1 MIEARDLKKVYRTSE
16 VETTALSNINLAIQE
31 GEFVSVMGPS
41 GCGKTTLLNIL
52 GLIDS
57 PTEGRLVFRGRD
69 ASHLPEGERARL
81 RRGAVGFV
89 FQSFNLIDDL
99 TVEENIELPL
109 LYARIPP
116 AERRRRLGEVLDRLE
131 LAPRR
136 RHFPQQ
142 LSGGQQQRVAVAR
155 AVAARPALLLA
166 DEPTGNLDSNQGTQV
181 MQLIAGLHGGG
192 TTVLMVTHSR
202 TNAGYAQRVIHLF
215 DGHIV
220 TENLQGGFRA

>member
-1 MIEARDLKKVYRTSE
+1 MIEARDLKKVYRTAE
-16 VETTALSNINLAIQE
+16 VETTALSSVNLALQE
-31 GEFVSVMGPS
+31 GEFAAVMGPS

-52 GLIDS
+52 GLLDP
-57 PTEGRLVFRGRD
+57 PTEGQLLLRGRD
-69 ASHLPEGERARL
+69 VSRCSERERARL
-81 RRGAVGFV
+81 RKGAIGFV

-99 TVEENIELPL
+99 TVAENIELPL
-109 LYARIPP
+109 LYARVPP
-116 AERRRRLGEVLDRLE
+116 ADRRRRLAEVLERLE
-131 LAPRR
+131 LTPRR

-181 MQLIAGLHGGG
+181 MQLITSLHSEG
-192 TTVLMVTHSR
+192 TTVLMVTHS
-202 TNAGYAQRVIHLF
+202 AAYADYAQRVIHLF

-220 TENLQGGFRA
+220 TENLRGEFRV